1 MQNDHRVIVD
11 FNTADP
17 LIGWDSYENLSA
29 DGEGESC
36 YLAISS
42 WRMEPRTSSLFTF
55 RSKIS
60 LQPAWRLSRIH
71 TIVSLR
77 ALVRIRLGELG

>member
-1 MQNDHRVIVD
+1 MD

-17 LIGWDSYENLSA
+17 LIRWDSYENLSA

-36 YLAISS
+36 YPAINS
-42 WRMEPRTSSLFTF
+42 WRIKPRTSSLFTF
-55 RSKIS
+55 RLKIS
-60 LQPAWRLSRIH
+60 LQLAWRLSSVH